1 MAGQERGRRAIA
13 CHHRSPSQHS
23 TAHRSVSVSF
33 GCSLCCSVSSSSA
46 KARSGQDQTS
56 HAHRRNPLWA
66 QNPHLATGLA
76 HNPAFAAISRGA
88 CPGFAAIPARM
99 ANLQI
104 SEIFFYPLS
113 HQCLRSDAGPSGGHS
128 GHIHVDN
135 HYRLPRLRADELI
148 GRVTQSPT
156 T

>member
-1 MAGQERGRRAIA
+1 MQLPVTIA
-13 CHHRSPSQHS
+13 
-23 TAHRSVSVSF
+23 AHRSTAQPIAASASASVAA
-33 GCSLCCSVSSSSA
+33 SVAASVHPV
-46 KARSGQDQTS
+46 RRPDQVRTS
-56 HAHRRNPLWA
+56 HAHRRIPLWA